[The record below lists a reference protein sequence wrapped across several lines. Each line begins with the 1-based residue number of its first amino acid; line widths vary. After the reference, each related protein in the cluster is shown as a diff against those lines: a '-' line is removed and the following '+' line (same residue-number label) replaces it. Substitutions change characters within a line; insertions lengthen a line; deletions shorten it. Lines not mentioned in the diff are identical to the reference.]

1 MGKSF
6 LISSGKGGVGK
17 TVTTINLGV
26 ALGDFGKDVT
36 IVDANLPTPNIALH
50 LKIPPET
57 KTLNDVVRGKT
68 TIDKATYL
76 LKPRIKVVPAAFSVE
91 SLQGFDPKK
100 FKKLI
105 KKIEANNDLT
115 LIDCAPGL
123 GIEVINALR
132 ACDNTVIVLNPEMPS
147 LADASKAIQ
156 IAQDLGVKI
165 AGVIVN
171 RSGRFKQELSNEEI
185 TSIIGN
191 ASILGSVPED
201 PLVASSIS
209 FGQPVLTRY
218 PFSPAAHA
226 FRQTA
231 ATLIG
236 KKLEEKASI
245 IDKIKTLLARHR
257 G

>member
-1 MGKSF
+1 MGKSL

-17 TVTTINLGV
+17 TTTAINLGV
-26 ALGDFGKDVT
+26 ALGDLGKDIT
-36 IVDANLPTPNIALH
+36 IIDANLPTPNVALH
-50 LKIPPET
+50 LKIPPEVN
-57 KTLNDVVRGKT
+57 TLNDVVRGKT

-76 LKPRIKVVPAAFSVE
+76 LKPRIKVIPAAFSVE

-100 FKKLI
+100 FKRLI
-105 KKIEANNDLT
+105 KKIEANNDFT

-132 ACDNTVIVLNPEMPS
+132 ACDNTIVVLNPEMPS
-147 LADASKAIQ
+147 LADATKAIQ
-156 IAQDLGVKI
+156 IAKDLGVKI

-171 RSGRFKQELSNEEI
+171 RKGRFKQELSNEEI
-185 TSIIGN
+185 
-191 ASILGSVPED
+191 ASVIRNVQILGSIPED
-201 PLVASSIS
+201 PLVASSVS
-209 FGQPVLTRY
+209 FGQPIVTRY

-226 FRQTA
+226 FRQIA

-236 KKLEEKASI
+236 KKLKERASI